1 MDFDVAIVGA
11 GAVGLA
17 SARAFALKGLSVVTL
32 ESAATVGEGVSSRS
46 SEVVH
51 GGMYY
56 PAGSLKAQTCVEGR
70 RRLYAF
76 CAKRGV
82 AARTCGKLI
91 VASEEA
97 ETAALETIA
106 RRGRENGVEGL
117 RMLSGREAKGL
128 EPMLACSA
136 ALLSPETGIFNSHG
150 YMVALQAEAAD
161 HGAAFAFR
169 TPFVRGETSSS
180 GVRVF
185 AGGADPIDLSVR
197 ILVNAAG
204 LGASAVARSIQGLD
218 AARVPLTRYAK
229 GNYFSLRGRAPF
241 QRLIYPAPVAHGL
254 GIHLTFDLSGQVRF
268 GPDVEWVE
276 KPDYA
281 VDPGRAASFA
291 AAIAR
296 YWPTLPADALTP
308 AYAGIR
314 PKITAPN
321 EPAADFRL
329 DVTRLGDARLV
340 SLFGI
345 ESPGLT
351 ASLALADRVVAAAMQ

>member
-32 ESAATVGEGVSSRS
+32 ESAGAIGEGVSSRS

-56 PAGSLKAQTCVEGR
+56 PPGSLKAQTCVEGR
-70 RRLYAF
+70 RRLYEF
-76 CAKRGV
+76 CAKHDV
-82 AARTCGKLI
+82 AARKCGKLI

-97 ETAALETIA
+97 ETAALEAIA
-106 RRGRENGVEGL
+106 KRALKNGVEGL
-117 RMLSGREAKGL
+117 RMLSGREAKRL

-136 ALLSPETGIFNSHG
+136 ALLSPETGIFDSHG
-150 YMVALQAEAAD
+150 YMVALQGEAGD
-161 HGAAFAFR
+161 HGAAFAFH
-169 TPFVRGETSSS
+169 TPFIGAEISAS
-180 GVRVF
+180 GARVF
-185 AGGADPIDLSVR
+185 AGGAEPIDLSVR

-204 LGASAVARSIQGLD
+204 LGASAAARSIQGID
-218 AARVPLTRYAK
+218 ASRIPVTRYAK
-229 GNYFSLRGRAPF
+229 GNYFSLPGRAPF

-276 KPDYA
+276 TPDYA
-281 VDPGRAASFA
+281 VDPDRAASFA
-291 AAIAR
+291 VAIRR
-296 YWPTLPADALTP
+296 YWPGAPADALAP

-314 PKITAPN
+314 PKISAPN

-329 DVTRLGDARLV
+329 DVTRLGDARVVNLY
-340 SLFGI
+340 GI

-351 ASLALADRVVAAAMQ
+351 ASLALAERVVAAAGA